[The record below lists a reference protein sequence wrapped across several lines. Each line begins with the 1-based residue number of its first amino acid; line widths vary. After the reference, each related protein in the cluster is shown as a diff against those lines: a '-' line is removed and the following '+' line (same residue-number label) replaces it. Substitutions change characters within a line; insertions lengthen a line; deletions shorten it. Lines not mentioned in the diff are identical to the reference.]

1 LKASVNSAGTVLTY
15 TLTYT
20 GLSGPAGAA
29 HIHFAQPGVNGSV
42 VLWLCGGGGKPACP
56 AAGVPITGTVNAGDI
71 AALPGVAAQGMV
83 AGDLASVLKAMRAR
97 VAYANV
103 HTGAFPGGEI
113 RGQIG
118 GRGKSGND
126 RGSRSGSRPSGLTC
140 LPGTGHRRREA
151 HGLGKAS
158 ENSAKPGSTDSSTRR
173 ASAESCAARAA
184 PGACSSASAGSGRRP
199 PRNGSRRGTG
209 TRPGAGD

>member
-1 LKASVNSAGTVLTY
+1 MRRLIAVITATTLLLGVVGVAMANGDSNRNSFKARLTGYQEVPAINTAGAGSFKASVNSAGTALTY

-29 HIHFAQPGVNGSV
+29 HIHFAQPGVNGGV

-56 AAGVPITGTVNAGDI
+56 AAGVPITSTVSAGDA
-71 AALPGVAAQGMV
+71 AALPGVATQGMA
-83 AGDLASVLKAMRAR
+83 AGDLASVLKAMRAG

-103 HTGAFPGGEI
+103 HTGTFPGGEI

-126 RGSRSGSRPSGLTC
+126 
-140 LPGTGHRRREA
+140 
-151 HGLGKAS
+151 
-158 ENSAKPGSTDSSTRR
+158 
-173 ASAESCAARAA
+173 
-184 PGACSSASAGSGRRP
+184 
-199 PRNGSRRGTG
+199 
-209 TRPGAGD
+209 

>member
-1 LKASVNSAGTVLTY
+1 MRKLIAVIAATTLLLGVVGVAMANGESHRNSFNARLSGYQEVPAINTAGKGSLKASLNSAGTVFTY

-29 HIHFAQPGVNGSV
+29 HVHFGQPGVNGGV

-56 AAGVPITGTVNAGDI
+56 AAGVPITGTVNAGDV
-71 AALPGVAAQGMV
+71 AALPGVAAQGMA
-83 AGDLASVLKAMRAR
+83 AGDLGSVLKAMRAG

-103 HTGAFPGGEI
+103 HTAAFGGGEI

-126 RGSRSGSRPSGLTC
+126 
-140 LPGTGHRRREA
+140 
-151 HGLGKAS
+151 
-158 ENSAKPGSTDSSTRR
+158 
-173 ASAESCAARAA
+173 
-184 PGACSSASAGSGRRP
+184 
-199 PRNGSRRGTG
+199 
-209 TRPGAGD
+209 